1 MEIVNI
7 KNAFGIKNEWFF
19 ICSVI
24 QIYMYTVL
32 WVSSQTFKVQMSQE
46 LSILYANRLI
56 IPVSLESILKHPIA
70 LITTFGSSDWFSTV
84 ITSSIIPFWRN
95 NNLFVPV
102 LVSNNN
108 NANIQIKY
116 SPLTWSVH
124 NKQE

>member
-32 WVSSQTFKVQMSQE
+32 WVSSQTFKVQISQE
-46 LSILYANRLI
+46 LSILYANWLI

-108 NANIQIKY
+108 NDNIQIKY

>member
-46 LSILYANRLI
+46 LSILYANWLI

-108 NANIQIKY
+108 NDNIQIKY